1 MASSAIAPL
10 NDRSTLQAFG
20 ALVLVAGV
28 NAVAVRASNAELA
41 PFWGAALRL
50 IGAGG
55 IFWVLV
61 LARRSS
67 LPRGRALVGPIVY
80 GALGF
85 ALSYAFIYFGLK
97 EAHAGA
103 AQVMLALV
111 PLLTMLLAVAQRQ
124 ERFSARGLA
133 GAVVAAGGIAII
145 VGDQLGGS
153 TPLVS
158 LLALLIGAAVIAET
172 GIVVKWFPRTDPMVM
187 NAVGMTVGVAL
198 LLPLSLFSGE
208 AWALPARVDTWLA
221 LGYLVTLGSVVVFT
235 LALRVLRAWSAS
247 TASYQFLLMPLVTI
261 AVAAAI
267 VGELPSAAFLVGG
280 AVVVLGVYIGAFSRR
295 VAPAPAPVP
304 QVAPGARVVPAYAVI
319 PPPLTGC

>member
-1 MASSAIAPL
+1 MANRYDTL
-10 NDRSTLQAFG
+10 LKDRATLA
-20 ALVLVAGV
+20 AAAAMILVGGV

-50 IGAGG
+50 AGAGI

-61 LARRSS
+61 IGRRTA
-67 LPRGRALVGPIVY
+67 LPRGRALLGPLSY
-80 GALGF
+80 GVLAF
-85 ALSYAFIYFGLK
+85 ALSYAFIYYGLK
-97 EAHAGA
+97 EAHAGPA
-103 AQVMLALV
+103 MVILALV
-111 PLLTMLLAVAQRQ
+111 PLLTILLAVAQRQ

-133 GAVVAAGGIAII
+133 GALVAAGGIAI
-145 VGDQLGGS
+145 VFGDQLGGS

-172 GIVVKWFPRTDPMVM
+172 GIVVKWFPRTDPFVM
-187 NAVGMTVGVAL
+187 NAVGTTVGVAL

-221 LGYLVTLGSVVVFT
+221 LGYLVTFGSVVVFT
-235 LALRVLRAWSAS
+235 LALRVLRVWSAS

-267 VGELPSAAFLVGG
+267 VGELPSAAFLVGA

-295 VAPAPAPVP
+295 PAPAPVP
-304 QVAPGARVVPAYAVI
+304 QVAPGAKVAPAYAVI